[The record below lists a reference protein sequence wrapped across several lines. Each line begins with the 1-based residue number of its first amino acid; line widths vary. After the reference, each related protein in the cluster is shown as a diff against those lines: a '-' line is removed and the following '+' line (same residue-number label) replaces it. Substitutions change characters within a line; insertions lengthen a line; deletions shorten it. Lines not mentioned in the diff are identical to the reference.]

1 VRVVRDLREAV
12 VVGGVRVGVAVS
24 MAVVKAVTSV
34 NVCWA
39 AGD

>member
-12 VVGGVRVGVAVS
+12 VVSGVRVGVSVGVSVAV
-24 MAVVKAVTSV
+24 ASV
-34 NVCWA
+34 DVCWA